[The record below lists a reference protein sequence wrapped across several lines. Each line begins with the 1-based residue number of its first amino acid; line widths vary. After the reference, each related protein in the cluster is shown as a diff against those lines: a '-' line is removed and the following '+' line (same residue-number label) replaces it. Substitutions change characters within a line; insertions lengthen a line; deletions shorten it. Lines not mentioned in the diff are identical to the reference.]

1 MKKLLFIKL
10 LHRYN
15 KIIVKERMTV
25 MDSRIL
31 IAPCGMNCM
40 LCQAYQGEGLSC
52 QGCGQNTQRKSCQN
66 CLIYRC
72 PEKER
77 FCFECEKYPCRRLK
91 NLDQRYRQKYQ
102 MSMLENLNYIK
113 KYGVEAFIIMQSHQ
127 YTCPHCGHL
136 LTVHQRRCL
145 YCGQEKGE
153 VS

>member
-40 LCQAYQGEGLSC
+40 LCQAYQGKGLSC
-52 QGCGQNTQRKSCQN
+52 QGCGQKTQRKSCQN

-72 PEKER
+72 PEKSDSVLNV
-77 FCFECEKYPCRRLK
+77 KNIHADDLK
-91 NLDQRYRQKYQ
+91 IWIRDIARN
-102 MSMLENLNYIK
+102 IK
-113 KYGVEAFIIMQSHQ
+113 
-127 YTCPHCGHL
+127 
-136 LTVHQRRCL
+136 
-145 YCGQEKGE
+145 
-153 VS
+153 